1 MDIATYRKK
10 EGLTQAQLADQLTA
24 AGSPATQSLISQWE
38 SGDVRVPPE
47 RWSVIEQVTKR
58 KVTRRDLRPDIFPA
72 GTKNAA

>member
-1 MDIATYRKK
+1 MDLATYRKR
-10 EGLTQAQLADQLTA
+10 EGLTQAQLAEQLTA

-47 RWSVIEQVTKR
+47 RWGAIEELSEQR
-58 KVTRRDLRPDIFPA
+58 VTRRDLRPDIFPS